1 MERQRPTHL
10 EQSWIGGGPCM
21 SDDLRHGPVGSHGDD
36 GSASDVPL
44 PEPRLTVHLG
54 YRPRK
59 SADVLELDMGDG
71 LILYN
76 HDGDL
81 VHHLNPSA
89 GVVWQ
94 ICDGNASVA
103 DLATDIA
110 AAYELDIEATQD
122 EVAAVIAE
130 FDALGLVEDV
140 RRIDLRS
147 RNGKNGK

>member
-1 MERQRPTHL
+1 
-10 EQSWIGGGPCM
+10 M
-21 SDDLRHGPVGSHGDD
+21 SDDLQHRQGAEGPEPD
-36 GSASDVPL
+36 GSAPDTPL
-44 PEPRLTVHLG
+44 PEPPLTVHLG

-89 GVVWQ
+89 GIIWQ
-94 ICDGNASVA
+94 ICDGNATVA
-103 DLATDIA
+103 DLAVDIA
-110 AAYELDIEATQD
+110 DEYGLDTRTIQA

-130 FDALGLVEDV
+130 FDALGLVQDSGASPPDERVD
-140 RRIDLRS
+140 
-147 RNGKNGK
+147 